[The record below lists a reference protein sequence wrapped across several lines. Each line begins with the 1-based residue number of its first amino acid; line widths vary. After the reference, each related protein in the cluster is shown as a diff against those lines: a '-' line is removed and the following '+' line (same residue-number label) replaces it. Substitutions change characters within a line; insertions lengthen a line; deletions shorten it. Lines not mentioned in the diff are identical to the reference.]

1 VQIDGGSFQTIGLA
15 TNVILTLEDGVHSI
29 VVRVTDVAGNSKVQ
43 TTAFGVD
50 TNPFSPSGPY
60 AGLPLYLLL
69 FAIAIAIAL
78 NRLRRKQKRHARA
91 S

>member
-1 VQIDGGSFQTIGLA
+1 
-15 TNVILTLEDGVHSI
+15 
-29 VVRVTDVAGNSKVQ
+29 VQ